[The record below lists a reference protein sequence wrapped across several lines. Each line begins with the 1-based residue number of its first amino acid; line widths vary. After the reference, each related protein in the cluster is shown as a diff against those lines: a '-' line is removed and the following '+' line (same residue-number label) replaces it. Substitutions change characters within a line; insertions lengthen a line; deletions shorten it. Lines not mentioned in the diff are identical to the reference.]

1 MFPKDTEQQLFHYIC
16 EALSAVV
23 HEKRITALFSL
34 TLNCY
39 MIEIFNC
46 MNKTNDSTG

>member
-23 HEKRITALFSL
+23 HEKGLRRFFP
-34 TLNCY
+34 N
-39 MIEIFNC
+39 IELLYDRNF
-46 MNKTNDSTG
+46 

>member
-23 HEKRITALFSL
+23 HEKRITALFP
-34 TLNCY
+34 N
-39 MIEIFNC
+39 IELLYDRNF
-46 MNKTNDSTG
+46 